1 MVLHKHVYFANLGLP
16 IMGAKRPRNCLKILM
31 LHFFSTGILLIV
43 RLLLS
48 LGVFSFVFT
57 ETITFHMITKL
68 FFWKFDYFGTT
79 EGLWFFYMIKFWLDL
94 HRSSI
99 NLMNLYQIHADLGS
113 ICSNIA

>member
-48 LGVFSFVFT
+48 LGVFSFVFM
-57 ETITFHMITKL
+57 ETITFHMRL
-68 FFWKFDYFGTT
+68 QNFFL
-79 EGLWFFYMIKFWLDL
+79 EI
-94 HRSSI
+94 
-99 NLMNLYQIHADLGS
+99 
-113 ICSNIA
+113 